1 MKLFTE
7 TSLTRYSIRCN
18 IALSKF
24 KEVKPIFL
32 KVTCLVLLLV
42 LAVLKD
48 LESYKIPNKL
58 IIIGLVNGFFISVY
72 EHGGTGVIQWVLGI
86 VIPIL
91 LLSPLFLLKTLGAG
105 DIKLFS
111 VIGSFY
117 GTAFVLQSIL
127 IAMFVAAVMSVI
139 QLLRHKQV
147 FYRFNYFK
155 EYIQLLFKNKQL
167 GIKKGIIP
175 YYDRKRDGVKAII
188 HFSLA
193 ILVGFLIQIFYP
205 F

>member
-1 MKLFTE
+1 M
-7 TSLTRYSIRCN
+7 
-18 IALSKF
+18 
-24 KEVKPIFL
+24 KPIFL

-58 IIIGLVNGFFISVY
+58 IVIGLVNGFFISVY

-86 VIPIL
+86 IIPVL

-127 IAMFVAAVMSVI
+127 AALFVAAVMSFI
-139 QLLRHKQV
+139 QLIRHKQV

-155 EYIQLLFKNKQL
+155 EYIQLLCTNKQL

-175 YYDRKRDGVKAII
+175 YYNRKRDGVKAII

-193 ILVGFLIQIFYP
+193 ILVGYLIQIFYP